1 METQITYLILPE
13 VHLLDL
19 AGADQVFFEA
29 NDFGAKLKL
38 QYCSTQSALS
48 SSASLP
54 IGRLQ
59 HFSKATLNAGDYL
72 FIPGSSIE
80 YLMSREFVAEREL
93 FQWLRT
99 QHASGVRICSVC
111 TGAFALGKAGLLN
124 GRKCTTHWK
133 RTAELKNAFPLIRLE
148 EDILFTEDSG
158 IFTSAGVTA
167 GIDMALHILGRII
180 DDQMSFKVARELVV
194 YLRREGS
201 DSQQSVFLKYRN
213 HIHSGIHKAQDYLQ
227 ENLRSKVSLEEL
239 ADWAC
244 MSPRSLT
251 RIFRKE
257 TGISVNEYT
266 TLLRQERLR
275 EFTKNPDMSRKQMAR
290 ECGLTSEKQVV
301 RLLKAMRP

>member
-1 METQITYLILPE
+1 MTTQIIYLILPE

-29 NDFGAKLKL
+29 NDFGANLKL
-38 QYCSTQSALS
+38 QYCSTKPTLS
-48 SSASLP
+48 TSASLP

-59 HFSKATLNAGDYL
+59 HFTKTNPGAGDYL

-80 YLMSREFVAEREL
+80 YLLSGDFASEREL

-99 QHASGVRICSVC
+99 QHAKGVRICSVC
-111 TGAFALGKAGLLN
+111 TGAFVLGKAGLLD

-133 RTAELKNAFPLIRLE
+133 RTAELKHAFPHIRLE
-148 EDILFTEDSG
+148 EDILFTEDGG

-167 GIDMALHILGRII
+167 GIDMALHILGKII

-194 YLRREGS
+194 YLRREGG
-201 DSQQSVFLKYRN
+201 DTQQSVFLKFRN

-227 ENLRSKVSLEEL
+227 ENLRTKVSLEEL

-251 RIFRKE
+251 RTFRKE

-275 EFTKNPDMSRKQMAR
+275 EYTKNPDMSRKQMAR
-290 ECGLTSEKQVV
+290 ECGLTSERQVV
-301 RLLKAMRP
+301 RLLKAMHP